1 MARAGSGPCSSVGRS
16 DSLCSRIGGWGQPE
30 GTRRKKRKGRVWL
43 TLSWDQPYDRG
54 ILQASPKMPAWL
66 WRPSGVVGREAPSIS
81 ISYGLGN
88 SKELASEDQLF
99 PCCSLGD
106 ASVPD
111 CCSCNICWHAVH
123 LKNHRMV
130 RSEGTSNLPRF
141 IPCHEQECPLPDQA
155 ARGPTNLA
163 LGTSRDGT
171 STCISFHTAH

>member
-81 ISYGLGN
+81 MVMLMVWETPRSWPLRIS
-88 SKELASEDQLF
+88 
-99 PCCSLGD
+99 
-106 ASVPD
+106 
-111 CCSCNICWHAVH
+111 
-123 LKNHRMV
+123 
-130 RSEGTSNLPRF
+130 
-141 IPCHEQECPLPDQA
+141 
-155 ARGPTNLA
+155 
-163 LGTSRDGT
+163 
-171 STCISFHTAH
+171 SFHVVP